1 LVDAAGLLANDA
13 AVEQLAERGL
23 AGPAVGFILGS
34 GWGAF
39 VERTETIAACP
50 FAEIP
55 EFGESTVQGHAGR
68 LVRGRAG
75 GREYLAMQGRLHHYE
90 GHSLRRIGSAVRV
103 MQQLG
108 VRELVVTNAAGAVN
122 PAFEVGDIV
131 LLHDF
136 MNFILK
142 SPLRGADEAV
152 RVPVTISARLVAE
165 AERAAEGAGIAL
177 RRGVLFTSKGPSYE
191 TPAESR
197 MARQLGAD
205 VVSMS
210 TAPELIAAGGLGME
224 TVAFSCVTNMAPGVV
239 PGRSVDHAEVIQV
252 TKSREEQLTRLL
264 AAVLSR
270 FETVRP
276 RERSGEEG
284 RP

>member
-1 LVDAAGLLANDA
+1 MVDAAGLLANDA
-13 AVEQLAERGL
+13 AVERLAERGL

-39 VERTETIAACP
+39 VERTETLAACP
-50 FAEIP
+50 FGEIP
-55 EFGESTVQGHAGR
+55 GFGESTVQGHAGR
-68 LVRGRAG
+68 LVRGRAA

-90 GHSLRRIGSAVRV
+90 GHSLQRIGSAVRV

-122 PAFEVGDIV
+122 PAFEVGDVV
-131 LLHDF
+131 LLTDF
-136 MNFILK
+136 VNFILK
-142 SPLRGADEAV
+142 SPLRGADGAV
-152 RVPVTISARLVAE
+152 RAGVAISARLVAE

-177 RRGVLFTSKGPSYE
+177 RKGVLFTSKGPSYE

-239 PGRSVDHAEVIQV
+239 PGRAVDHAEVMEV
-252 TKSREEQLTRLL
+252 TKSREELLTRLL

-270 FETVRP
+270 FETARP
-276 RERSGEEG
+276 RVRSGEEG
-284 RP
+284 RL